1 MLNLLMSTL
10 EMMGLTF
17 IIGFFVAAVIKGI
30 ASWADSLDFYNTHQE
45 ELLRLKRV
53 RKLHQK
59 VARLLE
65 REAIKNYR
73 YDDKRVEFSRGINK
87 DPSEVRPAGYY
98 HGVSH
103 GQSKLDLID
112 YYYSEDT
119 QLMYLRKREQMM
131 RWQEKRDN
139 KNNYSENKK

>member
-65 REAIKNYR
+65 HEAIKNYR
-73 YDDKRVEFSRGINK
+73 YGDKRVEFSRGINK
-87 DPSEVRPAGYY
+87 DLSEVRPAGYY

-119 QLMYLRKREQMM
+119 QLMYLRKREQMI
-131 RWQEKRDN
+131 RLQEKRDN
-139 KNNYSENKK
+139 ENNSSENKK